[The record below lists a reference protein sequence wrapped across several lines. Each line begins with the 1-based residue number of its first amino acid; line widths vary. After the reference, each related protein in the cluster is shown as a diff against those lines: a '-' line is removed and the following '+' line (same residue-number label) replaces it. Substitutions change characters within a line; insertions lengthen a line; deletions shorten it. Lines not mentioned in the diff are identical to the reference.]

1 MSHSTYILIMSP
13 MKDTILRNAEQLG
26 MTTHLKRKEKGL
38 SQNRLVELLGVER
51 K

>member
-1 MSHSTYILIMSP
+1 

-26 MTTHLKRKEKGL
+26 MTIRLKRKEKGL
-38 SQNRLVELLGVER
+38 SQNSLPELLGVER